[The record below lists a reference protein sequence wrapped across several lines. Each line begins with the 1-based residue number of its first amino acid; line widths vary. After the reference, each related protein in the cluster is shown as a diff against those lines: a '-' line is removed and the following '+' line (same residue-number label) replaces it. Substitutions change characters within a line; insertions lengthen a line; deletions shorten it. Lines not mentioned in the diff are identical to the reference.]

1 VKYWLPC
8 VMIGLVTILL
18 TAGCKSLFSSTES
31 RTESKWKSFEEVEG
45 TFAKVVVHVSD
56 TNDLK
61 RLGFHPSSSPN
72 VKILTY
78 VDVINYFMPNPGI
91 QQEDLD
97 PAVRACI
104 DAKSLGHAYLV
115 ELRDVKAKRHG
126 NLLLDIFGFKRRT
139 HETGWDFRGLILMT
153 NNTVVYK
160 LSSGQ
165 PRLSRNEQRTKPL
178 GPLQEVE
185 VSPTSAINMAK

>member
-1 VKYWLPC
+1 MLLG
-8 VMIGLVTILL
+8 IGTILL
-18 TAGCKSLFSSTES
+18 TVGCKSLFSSTES
-31 RTESKWKSFEEVEG
+31 RSESKWKSFEEVET
-45 TFAKVVVHVSD
+45 TFAKVVVNYSD

-61 RLGFHPSSSPN
+61 RLGFHPTSSPN

-91 QQEDLD
+91 RKEDLD
-97 PAVRACI
+97 PPVRACI
-104 DAKSLGHAYLV
+104 DAKNQGHAYLV

-126 NLLLDIFGFKRRT
+126 NLFLDIFGFKRRT

-165 PRLSRNEQRTKPL
+165 PRISRNDQRTRPL
-178 GPLQEVE
+178 GPLQEVD
-185 VSPTSAINMAK
+185 VSASSAMRLAN